1 MYETIT
7 DPFCTPHEL
16 LRKAAA
22 DTVVLL
28 KNQPKGV
35 GLSSTKLLPL
45 GPETKKIAVIGP
57 NAADAVICGGG
68 SATLRPTYMVSPL
81 DGIRDAIQANAARF
95 EGTEV
100 KYTIGVNDTS
110 RQLSAIDPYLTPPVK
125 LAPSIKNVPKGKH
138 IQEVISTVE
147 HLSKIGSAELSRNMI
162 GSGGPSNMIG
172 GTKPLN
178 MIGRTSTGTRDL
190 ALFESWDEEPTDDWM
205 AQSPNFMKT
214 TPEATYSTNSYT
226 AACFFLDEDVSR
238 SWSAI

>member
-57 NAADAVICGGG
+57 NASDAVISGGG
-68 SATLRPTYMVSPL
+68 SATLRPTYVISPL
-81 DGIRDAIQANAARF
+81 DGIRNAVQTNPTQF
-95 EGTEV
+95 KGVQV
-100 KYTIGVNDTS
+100 KYTVGVNDTAK
-110 RQLSAIDPYLTPPVK
+110 QLLAIDPYLTPPVNPAFPVVK
-125 LAPSIKNVPKGKH
+125 YVRR
-138 IQEVISTVE
+138 E
-147 HLSKIGSAELSRNMI
+147 
-162 GSGGPSNMIG
+162 
-172 GTKPLN
+172 N
-178 MIGRTSTGTRDL
+178 MIGRMSTGTRDL

-205 AQSPNFMKT
+205 AQTPNFTKT
-214 TPEATYSTNSYT
+214 VPEATYSTNSYT

-238 SWSAI
+238 GCSAVPYIKC